1 MICKNCGAKISDA
14 TLLCPYCD
22 TENEKVAKKQQE
34 DYVNY
39 YEQKKEG
46 LKKTPEKV
54 VKNTAK
60 ILLYVT
66 AGLLIAFVLIFI
78 VIYAFS
84 KVTDADMLAQQEE
97 ELEILEGYYQ
107 AGDYDNMC
115 KYLDL
120 FRKNGGSYEKYIRI
134 SELYEGM
141 DWRIELLKNNYE
153 DVGVKELNAVYVE
166 SDFECC
172 IKVLAQIAEMEE
184 YNFPYNEETGALYV
198 KEQYMNA
205 LKQYMFLT
213 DEEIE
218 SAVSIYNEDENDYME
233 LAEIAISRM
242 EESIQ

>member
-1 MICKNCGAKISDA
+1 MICKNCGAKVSDT
-14 TLLCPYCD
+14 TLLCPFCD

-39 YEQKKEG
+39 YAQKKEE
-46 LKKTPEKV
+46 LKKTPERV
-54 VKNTAK
+54 VNNTAK
-60 ILLYVT
+60 ILIYSA
-66 AGLLIAFVLIFI
+66 AGLFIAFILIFI

-84 KVTDADMLAQQEE
+84 KVTDADLLAKQQEE
-97 ELEILEGYYQ
+97 IEILENYYQ

-120 FRKNGGSYEKYIRI
+120 FKKNGGSYEKYIRVA
-134 SELYEGM
+134 ELYEGIG
-141 DWRIELLKNNYE
+141 WRIELLRENYE
-153 DVGVKELNAVYVE
+153 AIGEKELNAVYVE

-172 IKVLAQIAEMEE
+172 IKVLDEIAEIEE
-184 YNFPYNEETGALYV
+184 YNFPYNEQAGVLYV
-198 KEQYMNA
+198 KDVYITA

-242 EESIQ
+242 EENIQ

>member
-1 MICKNCGAKISDA
+1 MICKNCGAKISDT
-14 TLLCPYCD
+14 TLLCPFCD

-39 YEQKKEG
+39 YEQKKED
-46 LKKTPEKV
+46 LKKTPERV

-60 ILLYVT
+60 ILIYGA
-66 AGLLIAFVLIFI
+66 AGLLIAFILNFI
-78 VIYAFS
+78 VLYAFS
-84 KVTDADMLAQQEE
+84 KVTDADLLAKQQEE
-97 ELEILEGYYQ
+97 IEILENYYQ

-120 FRKNGGSYEKYIRI
+120 FKKNGGSYEKYIRVA
-134 SELYEGM
+134 ELYEGM
-141 DWRIELLKNNYE
+141 DWRIELLRENYE
-153 DVGVKELNAVYVE
+153 AIGEKELNAVYVE

-172 IKVLAQIAEMEE
+172 IKVLDEIAEIEE
-184 YNFPYNEETGALYV
+184 YDFPYNEQAGVLYV
-198 KEQYMNA
+198 KDVYITA

-233 LAEIAISRM
+233 LAEIAILRM
-242 EESIQ
+242 EENIQ